1 MIADAAAIVGIGET
15 DYPEDYCRARA
26 GEVYEDAYGYAAH
39 ALRRALDDAG
49 LTKDDIDGL
58 VGGHM
63 FALERCAEVLGIDPS
78 WSTQAQLDGANAVT
92 LATMAINAGLAE
104 CVALVYGNAG
114 RTAGTAYGGPA
125 AMGGDR
131 YLAYVYHAPWGLTSQ
146 GGLYG
151 LTASRYMQVSG
162 LTASDLGEFVLAQR
176 RWAQLNP
183 GAIMRKPLTLDDYLG
198 GRFIAEPLRLF
209 DYCLINDGGVALI
222 VTTPER
228 ARRSRTAP
236 VVVAGIGRSEL
247 NDGATSLRPRL
258 TEFYRPAQRLAAER
272 VSSTSGLGPSD
283 VDVIGIY
290 DSFSLHVPMALEGF
304 GYCPGGDP
312 AHVLRRGGTGP
323 GGALPINTSGGHLSG
338 SYMQGWGHQVELVR
352 QLRHEA
358 GDRQV
363 PGARVGQYIAS
374 SVGKVQTIHYRRGDL

>member
-1 MIADAAAIVGIGET
+1 MKDAAVIVGIGET
-15 DYPEDYCRARA
+15 DYPEDYRRAKA
-26 GEVYEDAYGYAAH
+26 GEVYEDVYGYAAT

-49 LTKDDIDGL
+49 LVKGDVDGL

-63 FALERCAEVLGIDPS
+63 FALERCAEVLGIDPA

-92 LATMAINAGLAE
+92 LATMAINAGLCE

-114 RTAGTAYGGPA
+114 RTAGTAYGGPS

-131 YLAYVYHAPWGLTSQ
+131 YLAYVYHSPWGLTSQ

-151 LTASRYMQVSG
+151 LTASRYMEVSG
-162 LTASDLGEFVLAQR
+162 LRPQDLGEFVIAQR

-183 GAIMRKPLTLDDYLG
+183 GAIMRKPLTIEEYLG

-228 ARRSRTAP
+228 ARGLRSEP
-236 VVVAGIGRSEL
+236 VLVAGIGRSEL

-258 TEFYRPAQRLAAER
+258 VDFYRPAQRRAAER
-272 VSSTSGLGPSD
+272 VSAVSGFGPAD
-283 VDVIGIY
+283 VDVVGIY

-304 GYCPGGDP
+304 GFCPEGEP
-312 AHVLRRGGTGP
+312 TRVLREGGTGP
-323 GGALPINTSGGHLSG
+323 GGRLAVNTSGGHLSG

-358 GDRQV
+358 GERQV
-363 PGARVGQYIAS
+363 AGARVGQYIAS
-374 SVGKVQTIHYRRGDL
+374 SVGKVQTIHYRRGDA